1 VSEPVVRPMAEA
13 DLPAVERLTAESYHE
28 LETRNLRRSDPEPQ
42 LRPPHRAAQWVARTG
57 HFLATDPGGCWVAED
72 DTGLLGA
79 VVSYRRELMWVLASY
94 AVRPGRQGRGLGTAL
109 LAAAQ
114 HHGRGCLRAM
124 LSASSD
130 PLATRR
136 YWRAGFALHPQLYL
150 SGTVDRAAIPVGTGD
165 KVRDGSPADVEL
177 MDSLDRRTR
186 GAAHGPDHD
195 VMSRLWRLRV
205 SDTSTGAGYAYV
217 EDDGRVQLL
226 AASNRRTAERLL
238 WDALAATGGATLVAH
253 VSAANQWAVD
263 VALTARLALHQE
275 GYLGL
280 RGLAP
285 PAPYLH
291 NGVFL

>member
-1 VSEPVVRPMAEA
+1 VAA
-13 DLPAVERLTAESYHE
+13 DLVAVERLTAESYHE
-28 LETRNLRRSDPEPQ
+28 LETRTARRSAPEPQ
-42 LRPPHRAAQWVARTG
+42 PRSGARSEQWVARTG

-72 DTGLLGA
+72 DAGILGA
-79 VVSYRRELMWVLASY
+79 VVSYRRELMWILASY
-94 AVRPGRQGRGLGTAL
+94 AVRPGQQGRGTGTAL

-136 YWRAGFALHPQLYL
+136 YWRAGFALHPQLTL
-150 SGTVDRAAIPVGTGD
+150 TGTVDRTTIPVGTGG
-165 KVRDGSPADVEL
+165 KVRDGTPGDVEL

-186 GAAHGPDHD
+186 GAAHGPDHA
-195 VMSRLWRLRV
+195 VMGHLWRLRV
-205 SDTSTGAGYAYV
+205 SDTTTGSGYVYV
-217 EDDGRVQLL
+217 TDDGQVQLL

-238 WDALAATGGATLVAH
+238 WDALATTSGETLLPH
-253 VSAANQWAVD
+253 VTAANRWAVD
-263 VALTARLALHQE
+263 VALTARLDLHQE